1 MEVNIE
7 ALEQLLV
14 EEFNGNQ
21 TVFAQTLGLER
32 THVNKVFRNKGKGA
46 GALFCGAILKYCKE
60 KNIDE
65 EKYIFF
71 TSNRE

>member
-7 ALEQLLV
+7 ALEQLLA

-21 TVFAQTLGLER
+21 TAFAQTFGLER

-60 KNIDE
+60 KNIND

-71 TSNRE
+71 TNSRE